1 MPYQHVLV
9 VCDGSSEADEAVR
22 AASELA
28 RRDRARLTVAAIVEL
43 ERPGR
48 CCQFGGSTWN
58 DVLRDAASADLD
70 RARTV
75 VDSPAHFTLLCGPP
89 KRALADGVRELGC
102 DAIMLPPRPRGRLT
116 RWFWRDRTDAVRHST
131 NCIVLQPR

>member
-1 MPYQHVLV
+1 MAYQHVLV
-9 VCDGSSEADEAVR
+9 VCDGSSAGDEAVR

-43 ERPGR
+43 ERPGHG
-48 CCQFGGSTWN
+48 CQFGGSTWN

-75 VDSPAHFTLLCGPP
+75 VDSPAHFTVLCGPP
-89 KRALADGVRELGC
+89 RRALVDGVRELGC
-102 DAIMLPPRPRGRLT
+102 DAIMLPQRPRGRLT
-116 RWFWRDRTDAVRHST
+116 RLLSRDRAEALRRSTDCT
-131 NCIVLQPR
+131 VLQPR